1 MLVVNTLFALTVGAA
16 LSHAT
21 FYPGSGRFSCSVA
34 DRLENSSCCYKLDDE
49 AAYDK
54 CEPGTIDYSPAE
66 PYYSRPKPGLTKS
79 VIVSVM
85 IGRDEVWRDPCNR
98 RQGRPACCDLD
109 EGVRVCWG
117 V

>member
-54 CEPGTIDYSPAE
+54 CEPGTIDYSLAE
-66 PYYSRPKPGLTKS
+66 PYG
-79 VIVSVM
+79 
-85 IGRDEVWRDPCNR
+85 G
-98 RQGRPACCDLD
+98 
-109 EGVRVCWG
+109 
-117 V
+117 